1 MEGDIGTL
9 IAKSRVKLALTQDQF
24 GRKYSVSGP
33 AIFKFEKG
41 YVKPSLELWL
51 KIAKDISITEQAAV
65 LMWIK
70 AKLPKKFQSFI
81 DPAVAAVGEGEA
93 EYSPRK
99 AAAEVEKPLDPKE
112 ARKQALADS
121 STPAGLK
128 QLLKDDDLWALYK
141 PTGKEILIL
150 KNVFGQLGAGTK
162 SAYREALRLIR
173 EFSGE

>member
-9 IAKSRVKLALTQDQF
+9 IAKSRTKMALTQDQF

-51 KIAKDISITEQAAV
+51 KIAKDISISEQTAV

-81 DPAVAAVGEGEA
+81 DPAVAAVGEGEP
-93 EYSPRK
+93 EYSTRK
-99 AAAEVEKPLDPKE
+99 AAVEEKAIDPKD

-121 STPAGLK
+121 ATPAGLK
-128 QLLKDDDLWALYK
+128 QLLKDEDLWALYK
-141 PTGKEILIL
+141 PTGKEIQIL
-150 KNVFGQLGAGTK
+150 KTVFGQLGAGTK
-162 SAYREALRLIR
+162 SAYREALRLVR